1 MVRDRAYYRYQRN
14 RHIRRKLRILKGYG
28 EWITEGWT
36 RNQPGRLAKGKI
48 HCSCPMCRE
57 KYYDDPRLSDKRHIL
72 AANQQANEY
81 FLR

>member
-1 MVRDRAYYRYQRN
+1 MNRDRAYYRYQRK
-14 RHIRRKLRILKGYG
+14 RHIQRKIHILKLWGSWYV
-28 EWITEGWT
+28 EAWT
-36 RNQPGRLAKGKI
+36 RDQPGRLAKGKI

>member
-57 KYYDDPRLSDKRHIL
+57 KYYDYPRLSDKRHIL